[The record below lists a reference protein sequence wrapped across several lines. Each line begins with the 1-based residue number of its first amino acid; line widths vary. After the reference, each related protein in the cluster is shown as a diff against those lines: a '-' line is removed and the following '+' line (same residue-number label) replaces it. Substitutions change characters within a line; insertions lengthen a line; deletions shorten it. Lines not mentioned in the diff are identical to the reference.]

1 MQTNCPQ
8 CSNRLVLDDAKVP
21 ATPFMLKC
29 PKCQATVKLPGKGA
43 QPAPGA
49 PVPTPPTQP
58 APPQAPAGAAAPAA
72 PAPQAPPA
80 PTPSLPPVPAGAA
93 GRALVAL
100 PSQELASAADT
111 LLTRLGFSVEHL
123 DAGDE
128 KFLRLQQ
135 GDYTL
140 VATTRNGQPPER
152 NVYTRL
158 QTIPLE
164 IRRRTFLMIV
174 GDEFQSGEGTQAFA
188 VLADLVV
195 KGGDIPQTDRLLAQT
210 LGERRRLY
218 QTFWDAEDKRA
229 EGKL

>member
-43 QPAPGA
+43 
-49 PVPTPPTQP
+49 PPPQAAAP
-58 APPQAPAGAAAPAA
+58 APPQAPA
-72 PAPQAPPA
+72 QAPPA

-123 DAGDE
+123 DSGDE

-135 GDYTL
+135 GDYAL
-140 VATTRNGQPPER
+140 VATSRNGQPPER
-152 NVYTRL
+152 SVYTRL
-158 QTIPLE
+158 QTIP
-164 IRRRTFLMIV
+164 IDTRRRTFLMVV
-174 GDEFQSGEGTQAFA
+174 GDEFQTGEGTQAFA

-195 KGGDIPQTDRLLAQT
+195 RGGDIPQSDRLLAQT

-229 EGKL
+229 EGRL